1 MNTTSSAIVFDDV
14 YRRFNK
20 QEVLRGLTFRVEP
33 GTVYALLGRNGCG
46 KSTAIRILLGFLRPH
61 HGTASILDCDSTQL
75 TPAHRA
81 RIAYVTEGHKLY
93 GSMKVDHVLRF
104 EAGTRKTFELAEA
117 RKHVSELGLDSKKR
131 VRRLSRGQRAQL
143 ALAIAAASRP
153 EVLVFDDPALGLDAV
168 MRRELLDAMISLLS
182 DRGCAVLMTS
192 HILTD
197 VERMADRVGILRDGQ
212 LIVDATVDDMKRRV
226 TQRHWIPQVSC
237 EPPVDARIV
246 SSRPTRTGHELTLV
260 DCNRELE
267 SLLTRSGETLTRPK
281 TPTLEEFF
289 VNLVGGSPAV
299 AAGDRKE
306 AVA

>member
-1 MNTTSSAIVFDDV
+1 MVFDEV

-20 QEVLRGLTFRVEP
+20 QEVLRGLSFEVKP

-46 KSTAIRILLGFLRPH
+46 KSTAIRTLLGFLRPH
-61 HGTASILDCDSTQL
+61 RGHVSILGRPSQELSPDD
-75 TPAHRA
+75 RG
-81 RIAYVTEGHKLY
+81 RVAYVTEGHKLY

-104 EAGTRKTFELAEA
+104 EAGTRRSFDLAEA
-117 RKHVSELGLDSKKR
+117 RRHVDDLELNAKKR

-143 ALAIAAASRP
+143 ALAVAAASRP

-197 VERMADRVGILRDGQ
+197 VERMADRVGIMRDGR
-212 LIVDATVDDMKRRV
+212 LIVDASVDDLKRRV
-226 TQRHWIPQVSC
+226 TRRHWIAPVPC
-237 EPPVDARIV
+237 DPPIDDRIV
-246 SSRPTRTGHELTLV
+246 CIRPTRSGKELTTV
-260 DCNRELE
+260 DFDASLEALLTASGE
-267 SLLTRSGETLTRPK
+267 SLASPA
-281 TPTLEEFF
+281 TPTLEELF
-289 VNLVGGSPAV
+289 VDLVSP
-299 AAGDRKE
+299 GRSTRSEETRE